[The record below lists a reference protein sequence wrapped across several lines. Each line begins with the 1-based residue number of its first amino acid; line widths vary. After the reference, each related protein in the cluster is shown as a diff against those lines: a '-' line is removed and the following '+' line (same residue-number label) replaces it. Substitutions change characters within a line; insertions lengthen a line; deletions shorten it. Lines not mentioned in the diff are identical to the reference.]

1 MGAGGQV
8 HDQGP
13 PGVGRAGEVRG
24 RAAALRASL
33 RAAQDLAGRTCR
45 ALDSLAL
52 RAAEMEAGMRPVEE
66 ATRALSRAHTN
77 IDDALGVASEALG
90 HYDAARELERIIQV
104 GPSAGL
110 DKYLDAIQRLERAQ
124 DFLSANLNLKSAE
137 TTLASTN
144 SLLDR
149 ARQQCRSLFKSKLQT
164 SQVKISAAELRAHSI
179 RSGGGGGDGVL
190 ELLRMQDITAII
202 QMADSVMKD
211 NAQDCLSLYVESRRT
226 AFGGFLRALGAD
238 GLAGEDISRMGWD
251 ALQGRIDAWLSLMG
265 VTVALVQ
272 AEKDLAELIFSEP
285 ECDQAST
292 GAVQAGLVK
301 LFNQGI
307 GIARSRKSP
316 EKVFALLDMLGVVQE
331 VEGPLEDIFFG
342 MEAEALQGQLGL
354 LGRTLR
360 QVARTTF
367 ADLGEA
373 IANDGARPPSR
384 DATVHPL
391 AAYVIHY
398 LRRLQDYPHAIETLF
413 RAEGDE
419 DGESGLGSF
428 SPGDGGFWN
437 GSLNKTDPRSG
448 MAAAVEKILGMLQ
461 TNLRA
466 KAETYK
472 GVAVSELFLLN
483 NARFILSA
491 IQKSSLGELVGNAWL
506 SGQQGAVKGH
516 ADAFFEAAW
525 GPLVVGLQGDPPTL
539 GPAEATAMC
548 KTANALIE
556 NARRTHRQWAIPDV
570 DLKAVIKDRVRKAV
584 VPAYARFLAAFSAAH
599 PAVHAKYAKFSVE
612 DVSQTISEMYEGL

>member
-1 MGAGGQV
+1 MGAGG
-8 HDQGP
+8 HDQVP
-13 PGVGRAGEVRG
+13 PEGGRAGEVRG

-33 RAAQDLAGRTCR
+33 QGAQDLAGRTCR
-45 ALDSLAL
+45 ALDTLAL

-124 DFLSANLNLKSAE
+124 DFLSGNLNLKSAE

-226 AFGGFLRALGAD
+226 AFGGLLRALGAD

-251 ALQGRIDAWLSLMG
+251 ALQDRIDVWLSLMG

-292 GAVQAGLVK
+292 GAVQTGLAT

-316 EKVFALLDMLGVVQE
+316 EKVFALLDMFGVVQE

-342 MEAEALQGQLGL
+342 MESEALQGQLGL
-354 LGRTLR
+354 LGKTLR
-360 QVARTTF
+360 QAARTTF

-373 IANDGARPPSR
+373 IANDGARPPSK

-413 RAEGDE
+413 GAEGDE
-419 DGESGLGSF
+419 DDESCLGSF
-428 SPGDGGFWN
+428 SPGDGGFRN

-461 TNLRA
+461 TNLGV

-472 GVAVSELFLLN
+472 GAAVSELFLLN
-483 NARFILSA
+483 NSRFILSA
-491 IQKSSLGELVGNAWL
+491 VQKSSLGELVGNAWL
-506 SGQQGAVKGH
+506 SGQQGAVKAH

-525 GPLVVGLQGDPPTL
+525 GPLVVGLRGDPSTL

-556 NARRTHRQWAIPDV
+556 HARRTHRQWAIPDA
-570 DLKAVIKDRVRKAV
+570 DLKAAVKDRVRKAV
-584 VPAYARFLAAFSAAH
+584 VPAYARFLAACSAAQ
-599 PAVHAKYAKFSVE
+599 PVVHAKCARFSVE
-612 DVSQTISEMYEGL
+612 DVSQTIGEMYEGL

>member
-1 MGAGGQV
+1 MGAGG
-8 HDQGP
+8 HDQVP
-13 PGVGRAGEVRG
+13 LEAGRAGEVRA

-33 RAAQDLAGRTCR
+33 QDAQDLAGRTCR
-45 ALDSLAL
+45 ALDTLAL

-124 DFLSANLNLKSAE
+124 DFLSGNLNLKSAE

-226 AFGGFLRALGAD
+226 AFGGLLRALGAD

-251 ALQGRIDAWLSLMG
+251 ALQDRIDVWLSLMG

-292 GAVQAGLVK
+292 GAVQAGLAT

-342 MEAEALQGQLGL
+342 IESEALQGQLGL
-354 LGRTLR
+354 LGKTLR
-360 QVARTTF
+360 QAARTTF

-373 IANDGARPPSR
+373 IANDGARPPSK

-419 DGESGLGSF
+419 SGLGSF
-428 SPGDGGFWN
+428 SPGDGGFRN
-437 GSLNKTDPRSG
+437 GSLNKIDPRSG
-448 MAAAVEKILGMLQ
+448 MAAAVKKILGMLQ
-461 TNLRA
+461 TNLGV

-472 GVAVSELFLLN
+472 GAAVSELFLLN
-483 NARFILSA
+483 NSRFILSA
-491 IQKSSLGELVGNAWL
+491 VQKSSLGELVGNAWL
-506 SGQQGAVKGH
+506 SGQQGAVKAH

-525 GPLVVGLQGDPPTL
+525 GPLVVGLRGDPSTL
-539 GPAEATAMC
+539 GPAEAAAMC

-556 NARRTHRQWAIPDV
+556 HARRTHRQWAIPDA
-570 DLKAVIKDRVRKAV
+570 DLKAAVKDRVRKAV
-584 VPAYARFLAAFSAAH
+584 VPAYARFLAACSAAQ
-599 PAVHAKYAKFSVE
+599 PAVHAKCARFSVE
-612 DVSQTISEMYEGL
+612 DVSQTIGEMYEGL